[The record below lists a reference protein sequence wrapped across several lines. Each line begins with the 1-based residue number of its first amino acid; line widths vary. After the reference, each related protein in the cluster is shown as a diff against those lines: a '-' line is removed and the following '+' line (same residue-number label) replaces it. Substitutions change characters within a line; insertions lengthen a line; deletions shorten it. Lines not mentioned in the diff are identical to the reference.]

1 MRREQRRARGR
12 GMLTGAGRA
21 GLSSLAACAGLAL
34 ACQGILGIEELKSEA
49 RPGSAGTGGSSSGG
63 DAGSGG
69 GGAAGSSGGTPNTA
83 GSASGGSNAGTGGSA
98 GAPIDSDG
106 GVPDAGSVSDGVVSG
121 RVIDFFRR
129 PVPDVP
135 VTIGGTTVATN
146 AQGQFS
152 IGGVTPPYDASLM
165 LNTPR
170 NGGVAHYGYVF
181 EGLTRPNPT
190 LQVYTALPTRSASS
204 ISVGFQGNTFEENL
218 HYVVLAWSSPDGV
231 FARDASGPTE
241 YVGEPSWS
249 GPAATAGTIHALDT
263 YKDVAGE
270 PPVAYQAYQ
279 ELPLT
284 ASDSQPASVGFNLP
298 FDPTIVTDT
307 ISGTATHQG
316 AVDSSTNSVSL
327 LFADGTGMPLV
338 EATPTGDAFSY
349 FAPILAG
356 TSLVVAA
363 SDGIVAPYAVA
374 HRGNLAVGQTDVA
387 LAVPRPVNLSSP
399 QAGAPV
405 TPSTLFSWSRLSQT
419 AQTFLWHLE
428 FNATYEGM
436 YVLTSRASIELP
448 RFADSFTVPPGTEV
462 TWSVETHGD
471 APNVDAAAGPNG
483 YLDSFA
489 FGTTYPVGPSRSDG
503 YYTESERR
511 GFTMGSD

>member
-1 MRREQRRARGR
+1 MRRVRSPSRERGT
-12 GMLTGAGRA
+12 LAGAV
-21 GLSSLAACAGLAL
+21 LAGLAV
-34 ACQGILGIEELKSEA
+34 ACQSILGIEELKSEV
-49 RPGSAGTGGSSSGG
+49 RPGSAGAGGSSGSSG

-69 GGAAGSSGGTPNTA
+69 DGG
-83 GSASGGSNAGTGGSA
+83 SGGSGTSAGSGGGDGVAMGGSGGGPAVMPMGGA
-98 GAPIDSDG
+98 GGA
-106 GVPDAGSVSDGVVSG
+106 PDAGSELVVSG

-181 EGLTRPNPT
+181 EGLTLPNPT
-190 LQVYTALPTRSASS
+190 LQVYAGLPPRSGASLS
-204 ISVGFQGNTFEENL
+204 IAYQDIMFEANL
-218 HYVVLAWSSPDGV
+218 HYVNVAWSSPDGV
-231 FARDASGPTE
+231 FVRQASGPTE
-241 YVGEPSWS
+241 YVVEPSWS
-249 GPAATAGTIHALDT
+249 GPAATAGTIHALDA
-263 YKDVAGE
+263 YKDVADE

-279 ELPLT
+279 ALPLT
-284 ASDSQPASVGFNLP
+284 VSDSQPASVGFNLP
-298 FDPTIVTDT
+298 FDPTIVTGT
-307 ISGTATHQG
+307 IAGIATHQG
-316 AVDSSTNSVSL
+316 AANSSTNSVSL
-327 LFADGTGMPLV
+327 LFEDGTGMPLV

-349 FAPILAG
+349 FAPIIAG
-356 TSLVVAA
+356 SSLVVAA
-363 SDGIVAPYAVA
+363 SDGIIAPYAVA
-374 HRGNLAVGQTDVA
+374 HRGNLAVGQADVA
-387 LAVPRPVNLSSP
+387 LTVPRPVNLSSP

-405 TPSTLFSWSRLSQT
+405 NPSTLFSWSRLSQT

-436 YVLTSRASIELP
+436 FVLTSRASIELP
-448 RFADSFTVPPGTEV
+448 QFPDGFTVPPGTEV

-489 FGTTYPVGPSRSDG
+489 FGTTYPVGPNRSDG

-511 GFTMGSD
+511 GFAMGSD

>member
-1 MRREQRRARGR
+1 MRRGTMA
-12 GMLTGAGRA
+12 GAGLV
-21 GLSSLAACAGLAL
+21 GFLGLAL
-34 ACQGILGIEELKSEA
+34 ACQSILGIEELKSEA
-49 RPGSAGTGGSSSGG
+49 RPGSGGTGGSSG

-69 GGAAGSSGGTPNTA
+69 GGAAGSG
-83 GSASGGSNAGTGGSA
+83 AGTGGTA
-98 GAPIDSDG
+98 GIAGSGGSTAGTGGGAGGTMVADG
-106 GVPDAGSVSDGVVSG
+106 GVPDAGSELVVSG

-146 AQGQFS
+146 GQGQFS
-152 IGGVTPPYDASLM
+152 IGGVTPPYNASLM

-170 NGGVAHYGYVF
+170 NGGVARYGYVF
-181 EGLTRPNPT
+181 EGLTLDNPT
-190 LQVYTALPTRSASS
+190 LQVYSALPSRSASS
-204 ISVGFQGNTFEENL
+204 ISIAYQDVILEDDDL
-218 HYVVLAWSSPDGV
+218 HYVSVAWSSPDGV
-231 FARDASGPTE
+231 FVRQATGPTE
-241 YVGEPSWS
+241 YVLEPSWA

-263 YKDVAGE
+263 YKDVADE

-279 ELPLT
+279 ALPLT
-284 ASDSQPASVGFNLP
+284 VSDSQPASVGFSLP
-298 FDPTIVTDT
+298 FDPTIVTGT
-307 ISGTATHQG
+307 ISGIATHQG

-338 EATPTGDAFSY
+338 EATPTGDAFTY
-349 FAPILAG
+349 FAPIIAG
-356 TSLVVAA
+356 SSLVVAA
-363 SDGIVAPYAVA
+363 SDGIIVPYGVA
-374 HRGNLAVGQTDVA
+374 HRGNLAVGQADVA
-387 LAVPRPVNLSSP
+387 LTVPRPVNLSSP

-428 FNATYEGM
+428 FDATYEGM
-436 YVLTSRASIELP
+436 FVVTNRASIELP
-448 RFADSFTVPPGTEV
+448 QFPDGFTVPPGTEV

-489 FGTTYPVGPSRSDG
+489 FGTTYPVGPNRSDG